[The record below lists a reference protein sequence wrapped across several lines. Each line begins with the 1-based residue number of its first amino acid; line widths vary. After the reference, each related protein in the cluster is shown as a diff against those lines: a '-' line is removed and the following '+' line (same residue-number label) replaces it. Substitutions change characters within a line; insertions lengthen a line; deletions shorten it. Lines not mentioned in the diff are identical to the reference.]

1 MGKRRIIWLVNEV
14 LLLLLSRF
22 SHVHSVRP
30 HRQQPTRLPR
40 PWDSPGKNTGVGC
53 HFLLQCNEVLVIH
66 NYHPKESTAWE
77 RNRPRTKLSE
87 FKWQTLNKGR
97 TSRKN
102 SPTTVTNQNEVRPEE
117 PRRKDASRGGKVS
130 DSVGC
135 RLGNVSGASSTE
147 VTQWLPA
154 AASVTWRNHETRGS
168 RSDYKVK
175 RLRHR
180 IQMLKKKKK
189 KNKTLRP
196 KTQALTLGPTTRV
209 ERPRSLD
216 CSALWWV
223 RNFPA
228 CTNELICLRGVLQPP
243 EEDEVTAIQPHP
255 IPHRGITLAW
265 NNLFCLW
272 PPCLAFKNL
281 SFSHSPDGMPP
292 NSRLIQ

>member
-189 KNKTLRP
+189 KKNPQAQNTGTYTRP
-196 KTQALTLGPTTRV
+196 HHPSGAPTFPRLQCPMV
-209 ERPRSLD
+209 GQEFPGLHQWAHLSPGRPPAPRGRWGHCHTAPSHPPQGHYFSL
-216 CSALWWV
+216 
-223 RNFPA
+223 
-228 CTNELICLRGVLQPP
+228 
-243 EEDEVTAIQPHP
+243 
-255 IPHRGITLAW
+255 
-265 NNLFCLW
+265 
-272 PPCLAFKNL
+272 K
-281 SFSHSPDGMPP
+281 
-292 NSRLIQ
+292 